1 MVFGASLNP
10 PVPPLWVVSV
20 VAPLRLGRMVHR
32 VGERGERNKHI
43 KRVSNTADDLIRVEW
58 NGLGHIEW
66 MVCFNDPYVI
76 VCVSFAL

>member
-1 MVFGASLNP
+1 
-10 PVPPLWVVSV
+10 
-20 VAPLRLGRMVHR
+20 MVHR

-76 VCVSFAL
+76 VCVLFALQALDLEGRCRVKGHS